1 MLMNFTMLSLF
12 EGIKILFLLISLQT
26 VKKEVSL
33 YLSDGHWF
41 VSFYNDFGE
50 AQQIGIRA
58 TADGR
63 AMGHGLEGCPRGC
76 SGPANGQ
83 CVLGRCQCKP
93 GFGGE
98 DCSEGKSTLH
108 YTSNMLL

>member
-1 MLMNFTMLSLF
+1 M
-12 EGIKILFLLISLQT
+12 
-26 VKKEVSL
+26 KKEVSL

-98 DCSEGKSTLH
+98 DCSEGKSTNSLQR
-108 YTSNMLL
+108 SAKLPFPEV

>member
-1 MLMNFTMLSLF
+1 MLDY
-12 EGIKILFLLISLQT
+12 KHLIPLQT

-58 TADGR
+58 TAER
-63 AMGHGLEGCPRGC
+63 AMMQGGGCPRGC

-98 DCSEGKSTLH
+98 DCSEGKYMPHIYLQVDNSGW
-108 YTSNMLL
+108 